1 MSYLELCLRD
11 EIVGQKNVLFE
22 SLYCFRDMEGMPG
35 LEWTEVVTVA
45 QEMVVAMATTVVSME
60 MITTEMVVMGDLA
73 WVLVEVVVAVAVVVV
88 SEGIFKGEEWG
99 ISPLSQLHLE
109 RYLLV

>member
-1 MSYLELCLRD
+1 
-11 EIVGQKNVLFE
+11 
-22 SLYCFRDMEGMPG
+22 MEGMPG

-45 QEMVVAMATTVVSME
+45 QEMVVALATVVSME

-88 SEGIFKGEEWG
+88 SEGSFKAEEWG
-99 ISPLSQLHLE
+99 ISPLSQPHLE